1 MPEVPA
7 EPESFIKTPLEFFGH
22 SYDEIHFG
30 YPQQYHDALQEAQA
44 AADAE
49 ITGVEE
55 RRARFLAGDPEA
67 LKDRYVSTQQEYE
80 LSLSYAKRHHT
91 QDVNHTW
98 YERRFRGRYASNV
111 DFSQFPQV
119 EQFISAINKRQW
131 ESDPEKHP
139 LPDPLP
145 SASEFAGYFNEA
157 IRLNEWSSVHWE
169 AMAWYEV
176 LPEDSPDRETAKNYV
191 AFAGNIVLQE
201 YCRIAVSLACDE
213 LADDDFVS
221 VKHLLT
227 VCWPMAMRLEPFIPD
242 EVKRSKQLLR
252 ETFLQMAARGSS
264 NFRSHIELFGWATL
278 GQDRSAG
285 LDERDALEKQAY
297 TALMAFDD
305 TESQDKA
312 AIKQELLSR
321 AEKLA
326 AAQRWDAAIDVLELS
341 THAYGLPLDELQ
353 AVIDRY
359 AVDGA
364 LYFTSDM
371 SKMNEMWQEKIG
383 RHEYWTCNTYKV
395 DELRRAPG
403 ISEEAYQKITEIED
417 IRGFEYE
424 VQQLTGSGE
433 EEKQVLIAKL
443 FDKLANTDAGIARR
457 FATPEIVEGLM
468 DFLMHESIGKLS
480 PQHID
485 EVIVSVVSLCNKD
498 VLSRE
503 QQNSALLS
511 MGEQVLARAK
521 DPEDYETFTRFI
533 GFVSPILR
541 MTKVADKPEDEVIWK
556 YITPTQFDSFMK
568 NLRGHAYDRSQ
579 SGESHA
585 DSRWLQDQH
594 FAFGKDIR
602 KAWKAYW
609 DEREEY

>member
-1 MPEVPA
+1 MPEVPT

-49 ITGVEE
+49 VTDVEG
-55 RRARFLAGDPEA
+55 RRARFLAGDPEV
-67 LKDRYVSTQQEYE
+67 LQDRYVSTEQEYE
-80 LSLSYAKRHHT
+80 LSLSYARRHHT

-119 EQFISAINKRQW
+119 EQFVGVINKWNW
-131 ESDPEKHP
+131 EYDPVKYP

-145 SASEFAGYFNEA
+145 SAAEFASYFNEA
-157 IRLNEWSSVHWE
+157 IGLNEWSSAHWE
-169 AMAWYEV
+169 AMEWYKA
-176 LPEDSPDRETAKNYV
+176 LPEDSPDRETARDYL

-201 YCRIAVSLACDE
+201 YCRIAVGLACDE

-242 EVKRSKQLLR
+242 EVRRSKQLLR

-264 NFRSHIELFGWATL
+264 SFRSHIELFGWATL

-285 LDERDALEKQAY
+285 PDQRDALEKQAY

-305 TESQDKA
+305 NESHDKA
-312 AIKQELLSR
+312 AIKQELLER
-321 AEKLA
+321 AERLA
-326 AAQRWDAAIDVLELS
+326 VNQRWDVAIDILELS

-353 AVIDRY
+353 AVVDRY
-359 AVDGA
+359 AIDGA
-364 LYFTSDM
+364 LHYTSDM
-371 SKMNEMWQEKIG
+371 SKMNEMWQEEIG
-383 RHEYWTCNTYKV
+383 RYEYWTCNAYKV

-403 ISEEAYQKITEIED
+403 ISEEAYQKIAEIED
-417 IRGFEYE
+417 IRGFEFE
-424 VQQLTGSGE
+424 VQQLTGASE
-433 EEKQVLIAKL
+433 EEKHAIIAKL
-443 FDKLANTDAGIARR
+443 FDKLANTDPEIARR
-457 FATPEIVEGLM
+457 FATPELVEGLM
-468 DFLMHESIGKLS
+468 ELLLHESIGKLS
-480 PQHID
+480 PQRID
-485 EVIVSVVSLCNKD
+485 EIIVSVVSLCNKD
-498 VLSRE
+498 VINRE

-511 MGEQVLARAK
+511 IGEQVLAGAK
-521 DPEDYETFTRFI
+521 DPQDYETFTRFI
-533 GFVSPILR
+533 GYVSPILR
-541 MTKVADKPEDEVIWK
+541 MTQTAEKPEDEVVWK
-556 YITPTQFDSFMK
+556 YITPGQFDDFMK
-568 NLRGHAYDRSQ
+568 KVRGHAYDRSRT
-579 SGESHA
+579 GESHG
-585 DSRWLQDQH
+585 DIRWLQDQH
-594 FAFGKDIR
+594 FAFSKDIR

-609 DEREEY
+609 EEREEY